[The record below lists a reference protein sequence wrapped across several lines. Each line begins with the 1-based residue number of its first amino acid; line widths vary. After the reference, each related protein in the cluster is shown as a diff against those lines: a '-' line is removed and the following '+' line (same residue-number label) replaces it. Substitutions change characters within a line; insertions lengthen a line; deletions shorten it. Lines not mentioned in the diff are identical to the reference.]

1 MKKIRIIPVLLLKNG
16 LLVQSRNFKYHE
28 NIGNPS
34 FAVQR
39 FSEWM
44 TDEIVYL
51 DISRDK
57 KYNYYRDDINYR
69 KQKNFKQIIK
79 DVSKVTF
86 MPLTLGGKVRTLKHI
101 EDYLKMGADK
111 VSINTAVLNNIN
123 FLNEAAKEFGSQSIV
138 ISMDVK
144 KIKNKYKVMKSFGSE
159 ETVYE
164 AHKWSKIVSE
174 NGAGEILLNSIDRDG
189 TKKGYDIKL
198 INNVYDSSTVP
209 LIPIGGAGKL
219 NHFSNLLSKT
229 KVDTVSA
236 VNYFHHK
243 KKSDYLLKKYFFEK
257 DFNVRKP
264 EFKLWKPNK

>member
-236 VNYFHHK
+236 ANYFHHK
-243 KKSDYLLKKYFFEK
+243 DQSDYLLKKYLFEK